1 MATGAASG
9 VFLDTNVLVY
19 SAVAA
24 SPFNLAAR
32 NAIANHE
39 AAGTQLW
46 ISRQVVR
53 EYLAVLS
60 RPQAMSAPQPL
71 PILISDVQ
79 HFQSRFLVAED
90 GPNVTAELLRIIA
103 PISIG
108 GKRIHDA
115 NIVATMLA
123 HGISMLLTNNPHD
136 FGGFSNLIDIE
147 PL

>member
-1 MATGAASG
+1 MTTGAASG

-24 SPFNLAAR
+24 SPLNVAAR
-32 NAIANHE
+32 SAITNHE

-71 PILISDVQ
+71 SVLISDVQ
-79 HFQSRFLVAED
+79 HFQSRFNVAED

-103 PISIG
+103 PTSIG

-123 HGISMLLTNNPHD
+123 HGIGTLLTNNPHD
-136 FGGFSNLIDIE
+136 FGVFSNVVNIE